1 MRDEPGHEAYPDRP
15 TACAGPAAHLPAR
28 RFSEEHTKPGAV
40 EFALYAELLVR
51 DISVETLRNISSLLF
66 ELENSPMPNSSR
78 NALLLTALAVA
89 TAAFTAPAAASLG
102 GDESTVAADHAV
114 LEGQMKSARVQRYAV
129 HEIAAPS
136 GTVVREFVSPAG
148 KVFGVAWSGPT
159 MPDLRQVLGPYFDTY
174 VAAVAQRK
182 AKGPVNVVLP
192 GLVVQSSGHMRSFSG
207 KAYLPDAVPAGV
219 ASEEIK

>member
-1 MRDEPGHEAYPDRP
+1 MSSNRNVLLWAVV
-15 TACAGPAAHLPAR
+15 AAA
-28 RFSEEHTKPGAV
+28 TIA
-40 EFALYAELLVR
+40 
-51 DISVETLRNISSLLF
+51 ITL
-66 ELENSPMPNSSR
+66 
-78 NALLLTALAVA
+78 
-89 TAAFTAPAAASLG
+89 PAAASLG
-102 GDESTVAADHAV
+102 GDESSVASDHAAIT
-114 LEGQMKSARVQRYAV
+114 GQITVARVQRYAV

-148 KVFGVAWSGPT
+148 KVFAVAWSGPS

-182 AKGPVNVVLP
+182 ARGPVHVVLP
-192 GLVVQSSGHMRSFSG
+192 GLVVQSSGHIRAFSG

>member
-1 MRDEPGHEAYPDRP
+1 MP
-15 TACAGPAAHLPAR
+15 
-28 RFSEEHTKPGAV
+28 
-40 EFALYAELLVR
+40 
-51 DISVETLRNISSLLF
+51 ISI
-66 ELENSPMPNSSR
+66 R
-78 NALLLTALAVA
+78 NALLPTALAVA
-89 TAAFTAPAAASLG
+89 TAALTATAAASLG
-102 GDESTVAADHAV
+102 GDEATVASDNAV
-114 LEGQMKSARVQRYAV
+114 LEGRIKVARVQRFAV

-136 GTVVREFVSPAG
+136 GTVVREFVSPSG
-148 KVFGVAWSGPT
+148 KVFAVAWSGPT

-192 GLVVQSSGHMRSFSG
+192 GLVVQSSGHMRAFAG

>member
-1 MRDEPGHEAYPDRP
+1 MSNLH
-15 TACAGPAAHLPAR
+15 
-28 RFSEEHTKPGAV
+28 
-40 EFALYAELLVR
+40 
-51 DISVETLRNISSLLF
+51 RN
-66 ELENSPMPNSSR
+66 
-78 NALLLTALAVA
+78 LLLSATLAAATVA
-89 TAAFTAPAAASLG
+89 FAAPAAAALG
-102 GDESTVAADHAV
+102 GDESTVASDNAA
-114 LEGQMKSARVQRYAV
+114 LEGRIKVARVQRYAV

-148 KVFGVAWSGPT
+148 KVFAVAWSGPT

-192 GLVVQSSGHMRSFSG
+192 GLVVQSSGHMRAFSG

>member
-1 MRDEPGHEAYPDRP
+1 M
-15 TACAGPAAHLPAR
+15 
-28 RFSEEHTKPGAV
+28 S
-40 EFALYAELLVR
+40 
-51 DISVETLRNISSLLF
+51 IST
-66 ELENSPMPNSSR
+66 R
-78 NALLLTALAVA
+78 NALLLTALAFA
-89 TAAFTAPAAASLG
+89 SAGISSFAAASLG

-114 LEGQMKSARVQRYAV
+114 LAGQIKVARVQRYAV

-148 KVFGVAWSGPT
+148 KVFAVAWSGPA
-159 MPDLRQVLGPYFDTY
+159 MPDMRQVLGPYFDTY
-174 VAAVAQRK
+174 VAALAQRK

-192 GLVVQSSGHMRSFSG
+192 GLVVQSSGRMRAFSG